1 MPTDG
6 SHPSAKP
13 IHIIM
18 GWWSGLFRK
27 LRTLFRGQATRP
39 MIASVTALALAGCIH
54 PLYGTNGIDS
64 RLAQIE
70 VEPIPDRVGHYLAE
84 ELKFET
90 NGSGTAPA
98 PRYRLIITTTE
109 SLGGLIINLHS
120 LTSDAASLTLTGN
133 YSLVEIESGK
143 EITKGTAN
151 ATASYDR
158 SQQRFA
164 NVRAA
169 RDAEIRAATVL
180 ADQIRTRVGIA
191 LLDQK

>member
-1 MPTDG
+1 MWSFDG
-6 SHPSAKP
+6 
-13 IHIIM
+13 
-18 GWWSGLFRK
+18 LC
-27 LRTLFRGQATRP
+27 LRASRP
-39 MIASVTALALAGCIH
+39 VLAGALALALSGCIH
-54 PLYGTNGIDS
+54 PLYGTSGVAS
-64 RLAQIE
+64 QLAQIE
-70 VEPIPDRVGHYLAE
+70 VSPIPDRVGHYLAE

-90 NGSGTAPA
+90 NGSGAAAP
-98 PRYRLIITTTE
+98 PKYRLNITTQE
-109 SLGGLIINLHS
+109 SLGGLIVNLHT
-120 LTSDAASLTLTGN
+120 LTSDAASLTLMAN

-143 EITKGTAN
+143 EVTKGSAN

-191 LLDQK
+191 LLNQK

>member
-1 MPTDG
+1 
-6 SHPSAKP
+6 
-13 IHIIM
+13 M
-18 GWWSGLFRK
+18 GTILWD
-27 LRTLFRGQATRP
+27 RTTRP
-39 MIASVTALALAGCIH
+39 VLASVTALALAGCVH
-54 PLYGTNGIDS
+54 PLYGANGIDS

-70 VEPIPDRVGHYLAE
+70 VAPIPDRAGHYLAE

-90 NGSGTAPA
+90 NGSGTAPPA
-98 PRYRLIITTTE
+98 KYRLIISTTE
-109 SLGGLIINLHS
+109 SLGGLIVNLHS
-120 LTSDAASLTLTGN
+120 LTSDAASLTLTAN
-133 YSLVEIESGK
+133 YSLIEIESGK
-143 EITKGTAN
+143 EITKGSAN

-180 ADQIRTRVGIA
+180 ADQVRTRIGIA